1 RVSPD
6 LQQRGASL
14 RPLAAV
20 PADVELVDEHPP
32 AVVEALPL
40 GGHGELL
47 VAGELRTGRRRPLDA
62 LKVRIDHAPHE
73 PGFAPLEPHGYVAE
87 AAARRESGRRQRG
100 RQRGHIRVHETA
112 EYAPLAIRARVATE
126 RL

>member
-1 RVSPD
+1 
-6 LQQRGASL
+6 
-14 RPLAAV
+14 
-20 PADVELVDEHPP
+20 
-32 AVVEALPL
+32 
-40 GGHGELL
+40 ELL

-126 RL
+126 RLLRGQLDTAPERRRRIRRDVDLQQGLTPPQTEGHIG